1 LFAGKWMELKI
12 TVLSEMCQTE
22 KDNSHM
28 FSPMWTLDMNVTNG
42 GGESMKGGRKKKE
55 GVGGTI

>member
-1 LFAGKWMELKI
+1 MELKI

-42 GGESMKGGRKKKE
+42 GRGINERWEEKKKRVWGE
-55 GVGGTI
+55 